1 MQLGARW
8 QTGATPHRSV
18 PPLLHAAIADQE
30 SVHPNADSWTL
41 TWLEGRPR
49 CVLDDIAF
57 VGLDARGRVL
67 SGALSA
73 ASPGDR
79 AGASEPVSGSP
90 LSATGHGEHLDDD
103 DEDDWLS

>member
-18 PPLLHAAIADQE
+18 PPLLHAEIARQE
-30 SVHPNADSWTL
+30 SAHPNAGSWTL

-57 VGLDARGRVL
+57 VGLDVRGRVL
-67 SGALSA
+67 SGAL
-73 ASPGDR
+73 P
-79 AGASEPVSGSP
+79 GASGTMLAADLEPHGSSTG
-90 LSATGHGEHLDDD
+90 SAPESDDD
-103 DEDDWLS
+103 PDDDDWLS